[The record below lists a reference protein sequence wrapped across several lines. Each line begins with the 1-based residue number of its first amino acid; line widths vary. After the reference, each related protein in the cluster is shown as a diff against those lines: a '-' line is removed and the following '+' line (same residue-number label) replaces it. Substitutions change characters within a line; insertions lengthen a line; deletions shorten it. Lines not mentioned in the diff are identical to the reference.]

1 MNKNIKVAK
10 QLVKLAK
17 QLTATNPDENISDV
31 DYKYIIELEMQ
42 EFLKALDKYL
52 KLRSYFFRAINL
64 NDNEELIK
72 IKGKIALVLQENSKF
87 KNLSTN

>member
-10 QLVKLAK
+10 ELIKLAK
-17 QLTATNPDENISDV
+17 ELTSSNPNENISDAS
-31 DYKYIIELEMQ
+31 YYHIINLEMQ

-52 KLRSYFFRAINL
+52 KLRSYFLQAINS

-72 IKGKIALVLQENSKF
+72 IKEEIALVLQENSKF
-87 KNLSTN
+87 RNSSIN